1 MPKKIERNKGIKI
14 KDTGIKNSKVS
25 SNFKELDI
33 QYKFEK
39 K

>member
-14 KDTGIKNSKVS
+14 KVTGIKNSKVS